1 MKLIV
6 GLGNP
11 GEAYRTTR
19 HNLGFLALDR
29 FAADAGISFDSK
41 KKKALWGRGQYLGED
56 LFLLKPQTFMNL
68 SGEAVLYLAS
78 FFHIATEDVVV
89 VCDDINL
96 AYGAMRIRKSGSAG
110 GHNGLKSLIASL
122 GSEEFV
128 RVRLGVGERQDSQSD
143 LADYVLSPF
152 SADEMRLMPVYL
164 GHVTRALEEIIQ
176 GKTDKAMNQYNGRD
190 CTKD

>member
-29 FAADAGISFDSK
+29 LADVAGISFDSK
-41 KKKALWGRGQYLGED
+41 KKKALWGRGAYVGED
-56 LFLLKPQTFMNL
+56 VFLLKPQTFMNL

-96 AYGAMRIRKSGSAG
+96 AYGAVRIRKSGSAG

-122 GSEEFV
+122 GSEDFV
-128 RVRLGVGERQDSQSD
+128 RIRLGVGERQDSQSD

-152 SADEMRLMPVYL
+152 TADEMKLMPVYL
-164 GHVTRALEEIIQ
+164 DHVTKALSDIIQ
-176 GKTDKAMNQYNGRD
+176 GNTDRAMNQYNGRD
-190 CTKD
+190 CTKA

>member
-29 FAADAGISFDSK
+29 LADVAGISFDSK
-41 KKKALWGRGQYLGED
+41 KKKALWGRGAYLGED
-56 LFLLKPQTFMNL
+56 VFLLKPQTFMNL

-96 AYGAMRIRKSGSAG
+96 AYGAVRIRKSGSAG

-122 GSEEFV
+122 GSEDFV
-128 RVRLGVGERQDSQSD
+128 RIRLGVGERQDSQSD

-152 SADEMRLMPVYL
+152 TADEMKLMPVYL
-164 GHVTRALEEIIQ
+164 DHVTKALSDIIQ
-176 GKTDKAMNQYNGRD
+176 GNTDRAMNQYNGRD
-190 CTKD
+190 CTKA

>member
-29 FAADAGISFDSK
+29 LADVAGISFDSK
-41 KKKALWGRGQYLGED
+41 KKKALWGRGSYLGED
-56 LFLLKPQTFMNL
+56 VFLLKPQTFMNL

-96 AYGAMRIRKSGSAG
+96 AYGAVRIRKSGSAG

-122 GSEEFV
+122 GSEDFV
-128 RVRLGVGERQDSQSD
+128 RIRLGVGERQDSQSD

-152 SADEMRLMPVYL
+152 TADEMKLMPVYL
-164 GHVTRALEEIIQ
+164 DHVTKALSDIIQ
-176 GKTDKAMNQYNGRD
+176 GNTDRAMNQYNGRD
-190 CTKD
+190 CTKA

>member
-29 FAADAGISFDSK
+29 LAVVAGISFDTK

-56 LFLLKPQTFMNL
+56 VFLLKPQTFMNL
-68 SGEAVLYLAS
+68 SGEAVLFMAS
-78 FFHIATEDVVV
+78 FFQIETDDVVV
-89 VCDDINL
+89 VCDDVNL
-96 AYGAMRIRKSGSAG
+96 AFGAIRIRKSGSAG

-122 GSEEFV
+122 GSEDFV
-128 RVRLGVGERQDSQSD
+128 RLRLGVGEREDSQAD

-152 SADEMRLMPVYL
+152 SSDEMKIMPVYL
-164 GHVTRALEEIIQ
+164 DHVTAALGDIIQ
-176 GKTDKAMNQYNGRD
+176 GKTDRAMNRYNGRD
-190 CTKD
+190 CTQT

>member
-11 GEAYRTTR
+11 GEAYRRTR

-29 FAADAGISFDSK
+29 LADVAGISFDSK
-41 KKKALWGRGQYLGED
+41 KKKALWGRGAYLGED
-56 LFLLKPQTFMNL
+56 VFLLKPQTFMNL

-96 AYGAMRIRKSGSAG
+96 AYGAVRIRKSGSAG

-122 GSEEFV
+122 GSEDFV
-128 RVRLGVGERQDSQSD
+128 RIRLGVGERQDSQSD

-152 SADEMRLMPVYL
+152 TADEMKLMPVYL
-164 GHVTRALEEIIQ
+164 DHVTKALSDIIQ
-176 GKTDKAMNQYNGRD
+176 GNTDRAMNQYNGRD
-190 CTKD
+190 CTKA

>member
-11 GEAYRTTR
+11 GAAYRTTR
-19 HNLGFLALDR
+19 HNLGFLALER
-29 FAADAGISFDSK
+29 LAELAGISFDSK
-41 KKKALWGRGQYLGED
+41 KKKALWGRGTYLGED
-56 LFLLKPQTFMNL
+56 VLLLKPQTFMNL

-96 AYGAMRIRKSGSAG
+96 AYGVIRIRKSGSAG

-122 GSEEFV
+122 GSDAFS
-128 RVRLGVGERQDSQSD
+128 RVRLGVGEREDPQTD

-152 SADEMRLMPVYL
+152 TPEEMKLLPTYL
-164 GHVTRALEEIIQ
+164 GHVATALTEIIQ
-176 GKTDKAMNQYNGRD
+176 GNTERAMNQYNGRD
-190 CTKD
+190 CTQA